1 MYTTTDHRSHMISR
15 SRVTVAD
22 GAKQINQIKQRRT

>member
-1 MYTTTDHRSHMISR
+1 
-15 SRVTVAD
+15 VTVAD